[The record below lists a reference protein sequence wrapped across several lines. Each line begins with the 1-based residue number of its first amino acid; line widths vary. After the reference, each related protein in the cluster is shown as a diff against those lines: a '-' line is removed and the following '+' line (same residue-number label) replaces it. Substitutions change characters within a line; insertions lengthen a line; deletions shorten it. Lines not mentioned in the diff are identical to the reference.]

1 VHFEHLVQINDPAN
15 PLLPLLSTEQLW
27 QGLMWRAED
36 ARPFVPG
43 MTGCT
48 ILQRSPGALRR
59 RLEFPGATLEDRVTW
74 EAGRWVRFEV
84 EAAASHAGGSLT
96 IGIEEPEPG
105 HLFLRFT
112 YRTTLG
118 GRRPG
123 RALRRLRPFRVP
135 CRRPRH
141 RARHPHPAGR
151 RPGPLSPRAA
161 RYPPGGR

>member
-1 VHFEHLVQINDPAN
+1 MHFEHLVQINDPAN

-118 GRRPG
+118 EAAGDPDAPYADYVRS
-123 RALRRLRPFRVP
+123 AYHAADLDTVRVI
-135 CRRPRH
+135 RTLL
-141 RARHPHPAGR
+141 AEGPAH
-151 RPGPLSPRAA
+151 
-161 RYPPGGR
+161 